1 MLIQV
6 DDQLR
11 YWMRHLK
18 LSADA
23 QMAYGV
29 VASIDAL
36 RRDLIEAAVD
46 RVAGAAG
53 TGVRTRAAFAD
64 LVARLRRELG
74 PQVQQFGERVDGI
87 LKAVKGLRA
96 VLAPPLMGYAT
107 ANLADAREHL
117 ESLVHPGFL
126 REVGF
131 DRLAH
136 YPRYLEALRLRIER
150 LKRDPAKDQARLLE
164 VQPFWRARQRLAAAR
179 PGDAEVETLR
189 WLIEEFRVSQ
199 FAQELKT
206 AEPVSAKRLAKM
218 VETLSAPAR

>member
-1 MLIQV
+1 
-6 DDQLR
+6 
-11 YWMRHLK
+11 
-18 LSADA
+18 
-23 QMAYGV
+23 
-29 VASIDAL
+29 
-36 RRDLIEAAVD
+36 
-46 RVAGAAG
+46 
-53 TGVRTRAAFAD
+53 
-64 LVARLRRELG
+64 
-74 PQVQQFGERVDGI
+74 
-87 LKAVKGLRA
+87 
-96 VLAPPLMGYAT
+96 MGYAT

-131 DRLAH
+131 ERLAH

-164 VQPFWRARQRLAAAR
+164 VFPFWRAWQRLAAAR

-206 AEPVSAKRLAKM
+206 AEPVSAKRLAKL
-218 VETLSAPAR
+218 VDALK